1 MYYIFEILV
10 MSPKKIYLGFILFN
24 LFFFNINC
32 YLLDSFTKSFYA
44 SIKESE
50 KINSISKKST
60 IETDYLILKY
70 ENPLTNFNSPY
81 INSISIYL
89 NSKYYHNII
98 SLDVNDKINFN
109 TLKNNILHKVTR
121 TYYKI
126 NEPYTSIEDNNYAIF
141 ERLEYFTEH
150 LNSEDENNLYKN
162 YWYNLINDMQ
172 INNSKTPLIENL
184 TDITLLEINKAIK
197 ENYNKIGKWNED
209 NSYELFFV
217 YDGKKG
223 KFLLNK
229 IFVYYIKDKTNSCKI
244 NLNQIKL
251 ENVVLEQ
258 GNKIYKNFD
267 SKNFVINNNYLDN
280 SEYKINIAT
289 NKKDSVYHN
298 LMSLTFSEETLNK
311 YYKKST
317 NNEICLMIHYI
328 LTEDVYI
335 ERNEFIKRFEEILI
349 SNGVNKTLINE
360 NIKYDL
366 YASKFIEQ
374 ELSSDLSEQAY
385 FTFVINTNKFILD
398 KLNNTISFTMHFRY
412 KPSLNIN
419 STRTH
424 LSTIMPQ
431 PFVYIFNSTVS
442 YEKNFV
448 DEILSKNNIIRNEK
462 NSDKKMEI
470 FEDEIKV
477 KKLSIFNQNNILN
490 KNYLQLIHD
499 IPAGQKKYFL
509 VVTLITVITSLGG
522 FFIIFMGVM
531 NYISAPKEYYKRKKI
546 E

>member
-70 ENPLTNFNSPY
+70 ENPLTNFDSPY

-335 ERNEFIKRFEEILI
+335 ERNEFNKRFEEILI

-499 IPAGQKKYFL
+499 IPSGQKKYFL